1 MVFVT
6 LNQAHVAQ
14 QIEVDITTENGT
26 RISPFSYLTITQQF
40 NGHHSFELRFNHD
53 VVEKFNAVIIDK
65 SKDLLGSSITFF
77 L

>member
-40 NGHHSFELRFNHD
+40 NGPILLNL
-53 VVEKFNAVIIDK
+53 
-65 SKDLLGSSITFF
+65 DLTMMC
-77 L
+77 